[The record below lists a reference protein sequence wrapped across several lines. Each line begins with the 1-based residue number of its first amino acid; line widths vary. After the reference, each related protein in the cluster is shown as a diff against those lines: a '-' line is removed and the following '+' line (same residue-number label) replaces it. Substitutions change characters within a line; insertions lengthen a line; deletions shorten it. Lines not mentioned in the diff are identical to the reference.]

1 MNTSSPD
8 LDITRGAVSRSILR
22 AAGDELK
29 KEIARFPVIKHGS
42 SRVRVEYGDV
52 VETMGH
58 GLKCKRI
65 FHGTLC
71 KWNDDKVKSQDVS
84 IMLKIIMRERERL
97 QNQKKKKIKS
107 IEIAICFSFNCIIKK
122 NRNVTKSHVIILNYS
137 LTIF

>member
-1 MNTSSPD
+1 MNTSSPG

-29 KEIARFPVIKHGS
+29 MEIARFPVIKHGS

-84 IMLKIIMRERERL
+84 IRLKIIMRERERGGRY
-97 QNQKKKKIKS
+97 K
-107 IEIAICFSFNCIIKK
+107 IKK
-122 NRNVTKSHVIILNYS
+122 N
-137 LTIF
+137 

>member
-1 MNTSSPD
+1 MNTSSPG

-29 KEIARFPVIKHGS
+29 MEIARFPVIKHGS

-84 IMLKIIMRERERL
+84 IRLKIIMREREREGRY
-97 QNQKKKKIKS
+97 K
-107 IEIAICFSFNCIIKK
+107 IKK
-122 NRNVTKSHVIILNYS
+122 N
-137 LTIF
+137 

>member
-97 QNQKKKKIKS
+97 QNQKKKIKS

>member
-22 AAGDELK
+22 VAGDELK
-29 KEIARFPVIKHGS
+29 EEIAQIPVIKHGS

-71 KWNDDKVKSQDVS
+71 KWNDDNMKSQDVS
-84 IMLKIIMRERERL
+84 MRLKIIMRKRERDRGEKL
-97 QNQKKKKIKS
+97 QYKK
-107 IEIAICFSFNCIIKK
+107 
-122 NRNVTKSHVIILNYS
+122 
-137 LTIF
+137 